1 MRTMLVA
8 AIRRAFDR
16 RSRWKEDRDT
26 TAYRLCHGEGD
37 RVPGVVIDRY
47 ADVAVL
53 RLDGDAIAV
62 WRDALVRGIW
72 PLLQSLGVRSFALR
86 AARGD
91 SEERVRPLAGDPP
104 PESITVRENG
114 VAMVVDLLRGQK
126 TGAFLDQR
134 DNRRRVRELARG
146 RRVLN
151 LFSYAGG
158 FSTAAALGGAEHVT
172 SVDLAQA
179 AHATA
184 QASMRA
190 NGIDPSAHAF
200 VTADAFA
207 FLAAAQQKG
216 QRWDLVVSDPPSFAP
231 SEKSRPR
238 ALSAYRR
245 LHGACTA
252 VLAEQ
257 GIFCASSCSSHVS
270 AEDFATTLDDAA
282 TGRSDLS
289 LVALHGTPW
298 DHPTLPGWPE
308 GRYLEI
314 CRALL
319 RRAGVL
325 SQLDRAAASS
335 EGRPSGSGR
344 ASAGGCGPGC
354 LLAGA
359 SADESST
366 WSAPKSFSIP
376 YSIAAGLTKMPEILM
391 SLSAVVLPR
400 SISRSRKAS
409 NEPYPLAS

>member
-1 MRTMLVA
+1 MAKPHMATLSAGAASAVLRGHPWIWRDAVTRVPSGAKTGDVVTFSDPAGRVIGQGLWDAASPIAARVYGRSADRALDVGALVA
-8 AIRRAFDR
+8 AVGRAFER
-16 RSRWKEDRDT
+16 RRRWKDDRDT

-37 RVPGVVIDRY
+37 RVPGIVIDRY
-47 ADVAVL
+47 EHVAVL

-62 WRDALVRGIW
+62 WRDALVEGVW
-72 PLLQSLGVRSFALR
+72 PLLQALGVRSFILR
-86 AARGD
+86 GARGQ
-91 SEERVRPLAGDPP
+91 SEERIRPLSGDSP

-114 VAMVVDLLRGQK
+114 VAMVVDLLHGQK

-134 DNRRRVRELARG
+134 DNRRRVRELAGG

-158 FSTAAALGGAEHVT
+158 FSTAAALGGAKHVT

-184 QASMRA
+184 EASMRA
-190 NGIDPSAHAF
+190 NGLDPSAHAF

-245 LHGACTA
+245 LHGACAA
-252 VLAEQ
+252 VLGAQ
-257 GIFCASSCSSHVS
+257 GILCASSCSSHVS

-282 TGRSDLS
+282 TGRPELS
-289 LVALHGTPW
+289 LVALYGNPW

-308 GRYLEI
+308 GRYLKF
-314 CRALL
+314 A
-319 RRAGVL
+319 VL
-325 SQLDRAAASS
+325 
-335 EGRPSGSGR
+335 
-344 ASAGGCGPGC
+344 
-354 LLAGA
+354 
-359 SADESST
+359 T
-366 WSAPKSFSIP
+366 
-376 YSIAAGLTKMPEILM
+376 
-391 SLSAVVLPR
+391 
-400 SISRSRKAS
+400 
-409 NEPYPLAS
+409 

>member
-1 MRTMLVA
+1 MAKSRMANVTAGAASAVLRGHPWIWRDAVTRAPSGAKTGDVVTLSDPTGRAIGQALWDASSPIAARVYELSASRALDAGALVA
-8 AIRRAFDR
+8 AVERAFDR

-62 WRDALVRGIW
+62 WLDSLVSGVW
-72 PLLQSLGVRSFALR
+72 PLLRALGVRSFVLR
-86 AARGD
+86 GVRGD
-91 SEERVRPLAGDPP
+91 SEDRLRPLAGDSA

-114 VAMVVDLLRGQK
+114 TLMVVDLLRGQK

-134 DNRRRVRELARG
+134 ENRRRVRELARG

-158 FSTAAALGGAEHVT
+158 FSTAAVLGGAKHVT
-172 SVDLAQA
+172 SVDIVQA

-184 QASMRA
+184 QASMHV
-190 NGIDPSAHAF
+190 NGIDPSAHTF

-207 FLAAAQQKG
+207 FLAAAQQKR
-216 QRWDLVVSDPPSFAP
+216 QDWDLIVSDPPSFAP

-245 LHGACTA
+245 LHGACA
-252 VLAEQ
+252 GVLATQ
-257 GIFCASSCSSHVS
+257 GILCASSCSSHVS

-282 TGRSDLS
+282 TARSDLS
-289 LVALHGTPW
+289 LVAMYGNPW

-308 GRYLEI
+308 SRYLKF
-314 CRALL
+314 A
-319 RRAGVL
+319 VL
-325 SQLDRAAASS
+325 A
-335 EGRPSGSGR
+335 
-344 ASAGGCGPGC
+344 
-354 LLAGA
+354 
-359 SADESST
+359 
-366 WSAPKSFSIP
+366 
-376 YSIAAGLTKMPEILM
+376 
-391 SLSAVVLPR
+391 
-400 SISRSRKAS
+400 
-409 NEPYPLAS
+409 